1 MVSVKPACAGA
12 DLEAVQKIINLVV
25 CDIQGMYG
33 AVQVV
38 EEQVTVSQAQDY
50 DMATFR
56 KGSIKPVEKL
66 QDVGLEMVKRSIPT
80 GAASANVIADKLQ
93 EK

>member
-1 MVSVKPACAGA
+1 
-12 DLEAVQKIINLVV
+12 
-25 CDIQGMYG
+25 
-33 AVQVV
+33 
-38 EEQVTVSQAQDY
+38 
-50 DMATFR
+50 MATFR

-80 GAASANVIADKLQ
+80 GAASTNVIADKLQ